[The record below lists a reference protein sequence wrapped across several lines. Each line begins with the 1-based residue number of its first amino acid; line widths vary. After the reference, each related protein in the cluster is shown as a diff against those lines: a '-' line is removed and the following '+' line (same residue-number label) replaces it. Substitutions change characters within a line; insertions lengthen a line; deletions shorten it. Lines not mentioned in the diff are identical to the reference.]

1 MKKIYLCTF
10 IAMICSASLFSQS
23 SSFSFVH
30 ISDIHVSTQSA
41 VNTYDLNGAE
51 AKCYF
56 HTFSNLV
63 PKPAYIL
70 ATGDISNIGN
80 NSTEA
85 DGMYPALTQ
94 YLFPKNLMYP
104 GVGAL
109 FIDSAQTIPIYFAPG
124 NHDYY
129 TALNTI
135 SFTTQTIPY
144 IDSLPVYRKY
154 IAPDTD
160 YAVTTDIS
168 VTLFMRS
175 GWDISYLVSTD
186 PRGSGLTDGQIAFIR
201 AQLAANA
208 NKRKIIVMHHPASN
222 FEGTTCTGGAYGT
235 IADSATS
242 SFTVNRE
249 TFLNICDS
257 MHVDLVLA
265 GHQHQN
271 VVVDRAGNQI
281 DENCTTCGTRFVQTG
296 PAFAGCYRTITVDSS
311 FITVS
316 QPGQGCPADT
326 SIANGIASVEDEINL
341 SVYPDPSNGVFS
353 INLGRN
359 VPAMLQVYNG
369 LGQVVYQQNSTGA
382 TIPVNIQS
390 QASGVYFL
398 HLIIQ
403 NPTTGESFNYKT
415 SVVVSK

>member
-41 VNTYDLNGAE
+41 VNTYD
-51 AKCYF
+51 
-56 HTFSNLV
+56 
-63 PKPAYIL
+63 
-70 ATGDISNIGN
+70 
-80 NSTEA
+80 
-85 DGMYPALTQ
+85 
-94 YLFPKNLMYP
+94 LFPKNLMYP